1 MNDHLAYIAESLRLA
16 NLQPSEVA
24 GTFNVAMGRGP
35 SARKANVDPGPLL
48 ERLAQSHDDRIKAL
62 ISGFVSGVEHA
73 LLEPRH
79 SKASEWSFVESAG
92 ALMPVYQPPT
102 FAIGV
107 EAVHG
112 HPAWVQPVS
121 DEVVCAYVIRIS
133 PGLRV
138 LTTDQFDRWGAT
150 ADRVFA
156 GARSMLFHRTRELQS
171 RQFEDYLHVRRL
183 HAGDGHDAARAM
195 VYADAFYTEVGSGL
209 RFSLPSPD
217 HLLVIHESSDGNLEQ
232 LRAATDEV
240 FETSDTP
247 MTRAIF
253 AFERG
258 RPVVVEER
266 HG

>member
-1 MNDHLAYIAESLRLA
+1 MNDYLAYIAESLRLA

-35 SARKANVDPGPLL
+35 SARKANVDPGALIELL
-48 ERLAQSHDDRIKAL
+48 QQSDDDQIKPL

-79 SKASEWSFVESAG
+79 SKAAEWNFVESAG
-92 ALMPVYQPPT
+92 ALMPIYQPPS
-102 FAIGV
+102 FPMGV

-112 HPAWVQPVS
+112 QPAWVQCVS
-121 DEVVCAYVIRIS
+121 DEVVCAFVIRIS

-138 LTTDQFDRWGAT
+138 VTADQFERWGAT
-150 ADRVFA
+150 GDRVFS
-156 GARSMLFHRTRELQS
+156 GARSMLFHRTRELQT
-171 RQFEDYLHVRRL
+171 RQFEDFLHVRRL

-195 VYADAFYTEVGSGL
+195 VYADAFYTQVGPGL
-209 RFSLPSPD
+209 RFSMPSPD
-217 HLLVIHESSDGNLEQ
+217 HLLVIHEAGEGNLEQ

-247 MTRAIF
+247 LSRAIF
-253 AFERG
+253 GFERS